1 MHMCLCV
8 RVCVLMVKIALATA
22 FSGIAATVLQ
32 GGRTAHTMFKISVI
46 EYNELGIKKKTEIA
60 EILLS
65 TSVIIRDEVVMAN
78 RNTIAALDVT

>member
-1 MHMCLCV
+1 
-8 RVCVLMVKIALATA
+8 
-22 FSGIAATVLQ
+22 
-32 GGRTAHTMFKISVI
+32 MFKISVI